1 MTCALC
7 SLNNADM
14 KHYKNNL
21 ASSNLV
27 TPNELTMNPRLNQ
40 SIFII
45 LNRPNF
51 PSCFVFKELVISK
64 KKNYKIIIKN
74 KKLELQKDI

>member
-45 LNRPNF
+45 QNRPNF
-51 PSCFVFKELVISK
+51 PSSFVFKELVISK
-64 KKNYKIIIKN
+64 N
-74 KKLELQKDI
+74 K